1 MSVAKKFVEQRKH
14 KRFSV
19 SNGAFVALRPD
30 YLKVGQ
36 VKNIG
41 MDGLAFTYLMD
52 DGKSPDQSLAL
63 DIFLADQ
70 TFRLEG
76 VPFTI
81 ISDFHIDGIPFS
93 SVRTRQMDVQFGDL
107 TPYQKAHLEYFIQN
121 HTNGEEKKRGQ
132 VYG

>member
-1 MSVAKKFVEQRKH
+1 MTDTKQQVERRKQ

-52 DGKSPDQSLAL
+52 DGKPDRSFEL

-70 TFRLEG
+70 TFWLEG

-81 ISDFHIDGIPFS
+81 ISDFRIDGIPFS
-93 SVRTRQMDVQFGDL
+93 SIRTRQMHVQFRDL
-107 TPYQKAHLEYFIQN
+107 TPDQKAHLEYFIQN
-121 HTNGEEKKRGQ
+121 HTSGEEKSKR
-132 VYG
+132 

>member
-1 MSVAKKFVEQRKH
+1 MSVAKKLVEQRKH

-52 DGKSPDQSLAL
+52 DGKPPDQSLEL

-70 TFRLEG
+70 TFWLEG

-81 ISDFHIDGIPFS
+81 ISDFYIDGIPFS
-93 SVRTRQMDVQFGDL
+93 SVKTRQMDVQFGGL
-107 TPYQKAHLEYFIQN
+107 TLDQKAHLEYFIQN
-121 HTNGEEKKRGQ
+121 HTNGGGK
-132 VYG
+132 V

>member
-1 MSVAKKFVEQRKH
+1 MTDTKQQVERRKQ

-36 VKNIG
+36 VTNIG

-52 DGKSPDQSLAL
+52 DGKPDRSFEL

-70 TFRLEG
+70 AFYLQG
-76 VPFTI
+76 VPFRT
-81 ISDFHIDGIPFS
+81 ISDFRIEGSPFS
-93 SVRTRQMDVQFGDL
+93 SVRTRQMHVQFRDL
-107 TPYQKAHLEYFIQN
+107 TPDQKAHLEYFIEN
-121 HTNGEEKKRGQ
+121 HTIGEA
-132 VYG
+132 

>member
-1 MSVAKKFVEQRKH
+1 MTDTKQQVERRKQ

-52 DGKSPDQSLAL
+52 DGKPDQSFEL

-70 TFRLEG
+70 TFWLEG

-81 ISDFHIDGIPFS
+81 ISDFRIDGIPFS
-93 SVRTRQMDVQFGDL
+93 SIRTRQMHVQFRDL
-107 TPYQKAHLEYFIQN
+107 TPDQKAHLEYFIQN
-121 HTNGEEKKRGQ
+121 HTSGEEKSKR
-132 VYG
+132 

>member
-1 MSVAKKFVEQRKH
+1 MTDTKQQVERRKH

-36 VKNIG
+36 VTNIG

-52 DGKSPDQSLAL
+52 DGKPDRSFEL

-70 TFRLEG
+70 NFLLKE

-81 ISDFHIDGIPFS
+81 ISDFQADAIPFS
-93 SVRTRQMDVQFGDL
+93 SVRTRQMGVQFGDL
-107 TPYQKAHLEYFIQN
+107 TPDQKAHLEHFIQN
-121 HTNGEEKKRGQ
+121 HTVGG
-132 VYG
+132 VV

>member
-93 SVRTRQMDVQFGDL
+93 SVKTRQMDVQFGDL